1 MSNPPNPGSSEAID
15 LGCTCPVID
24 NARGRGYMGGAK
36 GKDGRTVFVYT
47 EGCPVHHEEVSEL
60 GSEGR

>member
-24 NARGRGYMGGAK
+24 NARGKGYMGGAR
-36 GKDGRTVFVYT
+36 GKDGRAVFVYAMD
-47 EGCPVHHEEVSEL
+47 CPVHHEVGSEME
-60 GSEGR
+60 SEGR